1 MPLPPKAIE
10 QLGREPIRTP
20 GWSGRVLMFTGTIFF
35 LAAAVFFGI
44 KFGSIPYW
52 QSRLSEAEGK
62 ISVFEQR
69 VPAEKQEKVLVF
81 YSQLSNLEELLDK
94 QKFSSA
100 AFSFLERATQ
110 GGVYFSRFTLDLPQS
125 KITLSGNA
133 RALDDVSRQLF
144 AFNQS
149 AEVDKVI
156 FGGAT
161 LGADNVWSFSVT
173 LLLKDRTLMR
183 SGQQS

>member
-35 LAAAVFFGI
+35 LALAVYFGI
-44 KFGSIPYW
+44 TFGSLPYW
-52 QSRLSEAEGK
+52 ISRGSGVDQK
-62 ISVFEQR
+62 IEVFKKQ
-69 VPAEKQEKVLVF
+69 VPPEKQEEALVF
-81 YSQLSNLEELLDK
+81 YSQLANLKGLIEN

-100 AFSFLERATQ
+100 AFPFLERATQ
-110 GGVYFSRFTLDLPQS
+110 GGVYFSRFTLDLPQN

-133 RALDDVSRQLF
+133 RILDDISRQLF

-149 AEVDKVI
+149 AEIDRVI

-161 LGADNVWSFSVT
+161 LGADNVWNFGVT
-173 LLLKDRTLMR
+173 LFLKNSTLKR
-183 SGQQS
+183 NG